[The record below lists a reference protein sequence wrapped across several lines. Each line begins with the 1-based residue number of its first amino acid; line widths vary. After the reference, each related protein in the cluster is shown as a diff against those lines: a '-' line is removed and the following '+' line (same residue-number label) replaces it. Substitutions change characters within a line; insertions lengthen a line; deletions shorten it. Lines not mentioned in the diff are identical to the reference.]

1 MAVASKLMSIAII
14 VLSLIVGLV
23 FYYVLNDV
31 TKEQKMKQIEELAS
45 QLVNFVIFIWLG
57 KIILHLP
64 IFIKDPLAILA
75 YPSSSHGFYLAVLL
89 SGCVLFYKSKRGK
102 INLLAFIASFLPVF
116 LAGSFTYEFIQLI
129 WNNNTYS
136 FGYIVLL
143 TVLMVSYLLI
153 RAHITTGTLICLI
166 LIGWTT
172 GILVLSFIQPFVTV
186 FGYIMAPWFV
196 GVFFVVSLFSLIILN
211 RRKRERNGWN

>member
-14 VLSLIVGLV
+14 VLSVIVGLV
-23 FYYVLNDV
+23 FYYVLSDE
-31 TKEQKMKQIEELAS
+31 TKVRKMKQLEEFAS
-45 QLVNFVIFIWLG
+45 QLINFVIFIWIG
-57 KIILHLP
+57 KIILHFSV
-64 IFIKDPLAILA
+64 FIKDPLAILA
-75 YPSSSHGFYLAVLL
+75 YPSGSQGFYLAVLF
-89 SGCVLFYKSKRGK
+89 SGFVLAYKSKRGR
-102 INLLAFIASFLPVF
+102 INMLAFIASFLPVF
-116 LAGSFTYEFIQLI
+116 LAASFTYEFIQLI

-143 TVLMVSYLLI
+143 TILMVSYLLI
-153 RAHITTGTLICLI
+153 RGHVTTRTLICLI

-196 GVFFVVSLFSLIILN
+196 GVFFIVSLFLLI
-211 RRKRERNGWN
+211 RKRDRNGRN